1 MHLLEEATRI
11 GGPSGVICRVLEG
24 FSNRVRQLMHMHN
37 ILYNERCASLFG
49 ECTHFSMTA
58 DPASYS
64 GQHTH
69 VAVIFSWQA
78 KLAGVANIKAR

>member
-1 MHLLEEATRI
+1 MRLLDEVARI
-11 GGPSGVICRVLEG
+11 GGPSGVICSVLEG
-24 FSNRVRQLMHMHN
+24 YSARVRQLMHMHN
-37 ILYNERCASLFG
+37 VLYNERCASLFG

-69 VAVIFSWQA
+69 VAVIFWWQA
-78 KLAGVANIKAR
+78 KLAAVANIRAR